1 MFCSLLQHLP
11 GPSSARLWTIVAFA
25 LAALFI
31 GLDNTILEIAM
42 PLPDQAG
49 AEDSALC
56 WIERAK
62 AIVHWS
68 GTAAASIGFG
78 PFAGLAGVIATG
90 KIARS
95 SSSSA

>member
-1 MFCSLLQHLP
+1 MFRTALQHLP
-11 GPSSARLWTIVAFA
+11 GPGSARLWTIVSFA
-25 LAALFI
+25 LVALFI
-31 GLDNTILEIAM
+31 GLDSTILEIAM

-62 AIVHWS
+62 AIAHWS
-68 GTAAASIGFG
+68 GTVAAGIGFG
-78 PFAGLAGVIATG
+78 PFAGLAGVVVTG

-95 SSSSA
+95 SSISA

>member
-1 MFCSLLQHLP
+1 MFRRLLQHLP
-11 GPSSARLWTIVAFA
+11 GPSSTRLWTIVSFA
-25 LAALFI
+25 LVALFI
-31 GLDNTILEIAM
+31 GLDSTILEIAL

-62 AIVHWS
+62 AIAHWS
-68 GTAAASIGFG
+68 GTTAASIGFG

-90 KIARS
+90 KLARS
-95 SSSSA
+95 PSISA